1 VLLETKEALP
11 IAASAASANMRGAM
25 WMIAAAAIFTFNA
38 AIVRLLGAGGIDS
51 LQTVFARSLAGLVI
65 PLPFIWYFGVSV
77 RTRLP
82 ITQAGQGAIGTLALI
97 LHFYAWTKLPFA
109 DVTSLLFTQALFVL
123 ILAAVLLGAHVSR
136 QRWISTICGF
146 AGALLIIRP
155 GFGQIQLASLLPLI
169 AAFGIALQL
178 TLVAGLPQSE
188 KQLTMLFYFGAIGT
202 LMTFPLALCVWKTP
216 TLTQAALLIGN
227 GVLGVSSQACIFRA
241 FRIADAAY
249 VAPFDYSKLILAVAL
264 GFFWFGEIPG
274 PWTLLGAAIILIST
288 FYISRREQ
296 TVAVAS

>member
-1 VLLETKEALP
+1 LEFKEVP
-11 IAASAASANMRGAM
+11 SIAASAASPNARGAM
-25 WMIAAAAIFTFNA
+25 WMIAAAAIFTLNA
-38 AIVRLLGAGGIDS
+38 AIVRFLGAVGIDS
-51 LQTVFARSLAGLVI
+51 FQTVFARSVIGLVI

-77 RTRLP
+77 RTRFP
-82 ITQAGQGAIGTLALI
+82 MSQVGQGAVGTLALI
-97 LHFYAWTKLPFA
+97 SHFYAWTKLPFA

-123 ILAAVLLGAHVSR
+123 LLAVALLGAHVSR

-146 AGALLIIRP
+146 AGALLIIKP
-155 GFGQIQLASLLPLI
+155 GFTQMQPATLLPLV

-178 TLVAGLPQSE
+178 TLVAGLPKRE
-188 KQLTMLFYFGAIGT
+188 KELTMLFYFGAIGT
-202 LMTFPLALCVWKTP
+202 LMTFPLALWVWKTP

-241 FRIADAAY
+241 FRVGDPAY

-274 PWTLLGAAIILIST
+274 SWTLLGAAIILIST

-296 TVAVAS
+296 AVAVAS